1 MTVYRVTLTD
11 MRTFEAQ
18 VQDYKHYHEARE
30 AFNNFCN
37 RAGLTPGI
45 DDAAG
50 GIEYKFHIHIQKIEG
65 HENLETNISG
75 IAFGNGGS
83 HRTDNNNSGLANW

>member
-1 MTVYRVTLTD
+1 

-30 AFNNFCN
+30 AFNNFCV
-37 RAGLTPGI
+37 RAGLEPTT

-50 GIEYKFHIHIQKIEG
+50 GLQFKFHIHIQKLEQS
-65 HENLETNISG
+65 HENLDTNISG